1 MFTNLEAKYARIT
14 KAFTCKQ
21 TAGVIA
27 SNFETGEAFFIV
39 AAEDQ
44 VEGLKEEFEDQDLL
58 SEATLDK
65 SNSLLSVLTLSAN
78 RDRMASSMKAMG
90 ESVAA
95 LSQQPQPRQDKQD
108 SHAGN
113 VGHPTQQV
121 KKSKSCDTSSVS
133 DMCLLC

>member
-1 MFTNLEAKYARIT
+1 M
-14 KAFTCKQ
+14 
-21 TAGVIA
+21 IA
-27 SNFETGEAFFIV
+27 SNFETGEAFSIV
-39 AAEDQ
+39 AAKDQ
-44 VEGLKEEFEDQDLL
+44 VESLKEEFEDQDLL
-58 SEATLDK
+58 SEATLNK

-78 RDRMASSMKAMG
+78 RDLMASSMKAMG
-90 ESVAA
+90 ELVAA

-108 SHAGN
+108 SRAGN